1 MWIHDTN
8 YSLEFWM
15 PLLAQGNVTANSDE
29 KWAII
34 GYELQS
40 ALKLTVGFSKF
51 CCELEEN

>member
-40 ALKLTVGFSKF
+40 ALKVTVGFSKF